1 MVSIFSQGGGNVTK
15 EDDVVGAGGGGGG
28 GGAGAG
34 DGTDDE
40 GTARGSL
47 EQDLDAADLTAIA
60 GRDLNIQAALMGIKE
75 IIYTSLVPPDATD
88 SFAYAN
94 DTFGTKLVA
103 ADGGVGAS
111 APSEGAGGGA
121 EDWVTGVNL
130 DMGPTWVAILVLVL
144 KGLVMFAVIVASVLG
159 NLLVI
164 VSVAR
169 YHKLRVITNYFVVS
183 MALADMLV
191 ALMAMVFNASVQLT
205 NTWLFGP
212 LMCDLWNSMDVYF
225 STVSILHLCCISIDR
240 YTAIV
245 QPLDYPLRMTV
256 STVTLMLAIAWIS
269 PVFISVLPIFLGW
282 YTTQKQLDLMA
293 STPGLCEF
301 KVNLAYALVSSSMSF
316 WIPGII
322 MLVMYFR
329 IYREAD
335 RQEMMVFRSTVAALL
350 LNKHLHINGMT
361 RGSVK
366 ITDDAPSNASR
377 GGGVVGGSVK
387 DATTNGTATGFDNL
401 NITET
406 CLDQPPSEGVAG
418 VGVGGG
424 SGRANDIPNSDES
437 TPTPS
442 PGSTPIGKHGKSAMG
457 VKRRFLGVGVRKS
470 SAGVGPDAMM
480 GVSEAGEAK
489 KKQSSLHKMKRE
501 RKAAKTL
508 GIIVSVFLLCW
519 LPFFTWY
526 LVSALCGDACAV
538 PDTLVT
544 ILFWIGY
551 FNSTLNPVIYAYF
564 NRDFRK
570 AFRKTLKHYGL
581 DCARCRK
588 CSRGCCGHGRRL
600 VRCVGGGQDTPSSEV
615 QPRSALSSEYCH
627 IEMTTVDKVTR
638 MGTDR

>member
-1 MVSIFSQGGGNVTK
+1 MMTSVPTLHAANVTLGHGA
-15 EDDVVGAGGGGGG
+15 EADQEALDYMDSLAASSVLPSEFYSGPHSTLGPSGVPHPYPEVEWVVGVGVRRAW
-28 GGAGAG
+28 
-34 DGTDDE
+34 
-40 GTARGSL
+40 
-47 EQDLDAADLTAIA
+47 LD
-60 GRDLNIQAALMGIKE
+60 
-75 IIYTSLVPPDATD
+75 
-88 SFAYAN
+88 
-94 DTFGTKLVA
+94 
-103 ADGGVGAS
+103 
-111 APSEGAGGGA
+111 
-121 EDWVTGVNL
+121 
-130 DMGPTWVAILVLVL
+130 ILVLVL
-144 KGLVMFAVIVASVLG
+144 KGLVMSAVIVVSVLG

-205 NTWLFGP
+205 QTWLFGA

-256 STVTLMLAIAWIS
+256 RTVSLMLAVAWLS
-269 PVFISVLPIFLGW
+269 PFFISVLPIFLGW
-282 YTTQKQLDLMA
+282 YTTQEHLDRQA
-293 STPGLCEF
+293 TTPGLCEF
-301 KVNLAYALVSSSMSF
+301 KVNVVYAVVSSSVSF

-322 MLVMYFR
+322 MLVMYFK

-361 RGSVK
+361 RNSVK
-366 ITDDAPSNASR
+366 ITDDAPSSANA
-377 GGGVVGGSVK
+377 
-387 DATTNGTATGFDNL
+387 ATGDAAK
-401 NITET
+401 
-406 CLDQPPSEGVAG
+406 DPKKAQGPPEGGVAG
-418 VGVGGG
+418 KGAHHNGMPAFEAPCSG
-424 SGRANDIPNSDES
+424 SYDAHLPPPASMVSRVDLPQSDES

-442 PGSTPIGKHGKSAMG
+442 PGNTPTSKRGKG

-470 SAGVGPDAMM
+470 STGVGPDGIVNVAAPE
-480 GVSEAGEAK
+480 VK
-489 KKQSSLHKMKRE
+489 KKQASLHKMKRE

-526 LVSALCGDACAV
+526 IVSALCGDACAV
-538 PDTLVT
+538 PEWLVT
-544 ILFWIGY
+544 VLFWIGY
-551 FNSTLNPVIYAYF
+551 FNSTLNPIIYAYF

-570 AFRKTLKHYGL
+570 AFRKTLSHYGL
-581 DCARCRK
+581 DCAVCRRCMPRI
-588 CSRGCCGHGRRL
+588 RCCGKGCGRKGL
-600 VRCVGGGQDTPSSEV
+600 ARCVGLGAGHDTPSSEI

-627 IEMTTVDKVTR
+627 IEMTTIDKVAKL
-638 MGTDR
+638 GVDH

>member
-1 MVSIFSQGGGNVTK
+1 
-15 EDDVVGAGGGGGG
+15 
-28 GGAGAG
+28 
-34 DGTDDE
+34 
-40 GTARGSL
+40 
-47 EQDLDAADLTAIA
+47 
-60 GRDLNIQAALMGIKE
+60 
-75 IIYTSLVPPDATD
+75 
-88 SFAYAN
+88 
-94 DTFGTKLVA
+94 
-103 ADGGVGAS
+103 
-111 APSEGAGGGA
+111 
-121 EDWVTGVNL
+121 
-130 DMGPTWVAILVLVL
+130 
-144 KGLVMFAVIVASVLG
+144 MFAVIVASVLG

-377 GGGVVGGSVK
+377 GHSGGGGGGGVGVGGGGGVGGGSTK
-387 DATTNGTATGFDNL
+387 DATTNGTTTSFDNL
-401 NITET
+401 NITES
-406 CLDQPPSEGVAG
+406 CLDQPPEGVAG
-418 VGVGGG
+418 GGGVGGG
-424 SGRANDIPNSDES
+424 GGGGGGGGRAMDIPNSDES

-442 PGSTPIGKHGKSAMG
+442 PGSTPIGKHGKNAMG

-470 SAGVGPDAMM
+470 SAGVGPDAIMS
-480 GVSEAGEAK
+480 VSEAGEAK

-588 CSRGCCGHGRRL
+588 CSRGCCGRGRRL
-600 VRCVGGGQDTPSSEV
+600 VRCVGGGHDTPSSEV

-627 IEMTTVDKVTR
+627 IEMTTVDKVAR
-638 MGTDR
+638 IGIDR